1 MARRGGGAGRPLHSD
16 DWETGLAKL
25 WGKETLKQ
33 VTEYVAR
40 GDIEDHNIQKMA
52 AKEQTLKIFEL

>member
-1 MARRGGGAGRPLHSD
+1 MARRGGGGGGGLPLPSD

-52 AKEQTLKIFEL
+52 AKEETLKIF

>member
-1 MARRGGGAGRPLHSD
+1 MARRGGGGGLPLPSD

-40 GDIEDHNIQKMA
+40 GDIVDHNIQKMA
-52 AKEQTLKIFEL
+52 AKEETLKIFEL